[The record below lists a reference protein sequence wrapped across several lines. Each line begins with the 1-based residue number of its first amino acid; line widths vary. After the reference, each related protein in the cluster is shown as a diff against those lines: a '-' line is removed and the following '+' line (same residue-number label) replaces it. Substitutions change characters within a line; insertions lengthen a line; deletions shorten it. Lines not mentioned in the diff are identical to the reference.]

1 MVKLARYKVYQNDI
15 GTIAVIKDWMIVF
28 IASAFF
34 LWGMFVLMLPDIWS
48 VLSIWA
54 LMSNLYVYYPVLIV
68 VLVVS
73 FYLAFQINRRLVMR
87 RTNKL
92 TIEGFK
98 LIEEITARS
107 EKEAVTF
114 LFPYKQFE
122 SPNIGAFGIMGC
134 AFIFCLL
141 LLVNGYALFIGL
153 NKLITPS
160 IGVQAKVEQESY
172 YKKSSRQSPSYYILS
187 VIFNHDKKDY
197 HARVV
202 SYSFYEIGST
212 IIIRCYKKDLNNAH
226 SKPIQ
231 PWKTMG
237 SGFLFSVTCLICYMI
252 VLRVLMLVQ
261 RRKIVSNIEYY

>member
-1 MVKLARYKVYQNDI
+1 MARYKVYQNDI

-54 LMSNLYVYYPVLIV
+54 LMSNLYIYYPVLIV

-73 FYLAFQINRRLVMR
+73 FYLAHQINRRLVMR

-114 LFPYKQFE
+114 LFPYK
-122 SPNIGAFGIMGC
+122 
-134 AFIFCLL
+134 
-141 LLVNGYALFIGL
+141 
-153 NKLITPS
+153 
-160 IGVQAKVEQESY
+160 
-172 YKKSSRQSPSYYILS
+172 
-187 VIFNHDKKDY
+187 
-197 HARVV
+197 
-202 SYSFYEIGST
+202 
-212 IIIRCYKKDLNNAH
+212 
-226 SKPIQ
+226 
-231 PWKTMG
+231 
-237 SGFLFSVTCLICYMI
+237 
-252 VLRVLMLVQ
+252 
-261 RRKIVSNIEYY
+261 